1 MPSRNTVKKPV
12 TKKPAAKAAKAV
24 AGKPT
29 TTAKAK
35 VKATTKASKTIIN
48 KAPVKKAPVKKAAT
62 KNVKAAGNSQ
72 SAHSAVEMLEV
83 KAIEKGENIESLITR
98 RDVQIRSVEEIMG
111 MQQKQDM
118 SHRPVIPGVFDLLI
132 PPGTPRKLVISL
144 AKKYGLQIVRRDD
157 VYVPIGVCDIE
168 RDLLAIRG
176 DKKTIAKMEKILYE
190 EIEAYVSSRDARLH
204 NYSKTPRLEGIG
216 VSVSKPKKA
225 KSSSK

>member
-62 KNVKAAGNSQ
+62 KNAKAAGNSQ

-118 SHRPVIPGVFDLLI
+118 SNRPVIPGVFDLLI

>member
-62 KNVKAAGNSQ
+62 KNAKAAGNSQ